1 VPDTDTLE
9 SRGTVCE
16 SLAVLLLPEGS
27 SMATFRS
34 PSGQPIDAL
43 VLMKEVLPLRR
54 QKWINID
61 KVLGLADMIGVKT
74 DEQRIYFLRELH
86 TIVRQLPESLF
97 ETPEDRLRLT
107 TAVQEALDQAI
118 NQEAV

>member
-1 VPDTDTLE
+1 
-9 SRGTVCE
+9 
-16 SLAVLLLPEGS
+16 
-27 SMATFRS
+27 MATFRS
-34 PSGQPIDAL
+34 PSGQPVDAL

-61 KVLGLADMIGVKT
+61 KVLGLADLIGVKT

>member
-1 VPDTDTLE
+1 
-9 SRGTVCE
+9 
-16 SLAVLLLPEGS
+16 
-27 SMATFRS
+27 MATFRS

-43 VLMKEVLPLRR
+43 TLMKEVLPLRR
-54 QKWINID
+54 QKWINVD
-61 KVLGLADMIGVKT
+61 KVVGLADMIGVKT

-97 ETPEDRLRLT
+97 ETPDDRQRLI